1 MSDRTSATLHA
12 RVPLFTIWLAMLVG
26 SLLWAGGA
34 RAGEG
39 AAGLLLRVD
48 EGHYRPAPRLSA
60 ILTVTVSG
68 PVATAHLE
76 QRFRNTGDQWLEGI
90 YLFPLPD
97 DAAVDHL
104 TMRIGDRLI
113 EGRIAERQAAK
124 RAYEQT
130 KSRGNAAALIEGERP
145 NLFTASVAN
154 IPPRADIT
162 VRLSFQTRAEWH
174 GDRYRLHLPTVVAPR
189 YLPPLVIAETA
200 TGSANSS
207 VVERLVDGGRIT
219 PPIRIPG
226 NGNPIEIAVT
236 IDAGMPLRLVDSDSH
251 AIRIEEM
258 AGGATRVRL
267 ETGAAPADRDFLLAW
282 APDIGAA
289 PWPILFDEVIDDTRY
304 LSLLVMPPNPDG
316 VGAAPTLPRDVIFI
330 LDRSGSMHGESIE
343 QTKTAL
349 ADAIDRLDRRD
360 RFNIIHFSNTT
371 GQLFSAPK
379 PATPNNRNQAKRLLR
394 GITADGG
401 TEMLPALRRAFDTG
415 AAPDRLRQIVLLTDG
430 AIGNER
436 DVLALAAEK
445 LGAARL
451 FPVAIGS
458 APNTYLM
465 SRLARFGRGKVT
477 LINDPSQT
485 GQRMADLFEHLS
497 APAVT
502 DLSVTL
508 PDGGG
513 EIFPLPIADLYRGE
527 PLVVSARLAA
537 TAGGSVQIKGRIA
550 DQEWAAALPLQDAR
564 SHHGIGRLWARD
576 KIRWLQERAI
586 LDGADGLK
594 AAVVPIA
601 LRHGLVTRYTSLL
614 AVSETADRP
623 PEETLDSRRIAGN
636 LPKGWTPPT
645 ASGDPASA
653 APQPS
658 APRMHKIGMGRSAS
672 LTLPKTATPA
682 PLWIAVGI
690 GVVLIG
696 FILLMI
702 VGRVRPT
709 G

>member
-1 MSDRTSATLHA
+1 MSDRI
-12 RVPLFTIWLAMLVG
+12 PLFTIWLAMLVG

-34 RAGEG
+34 RAGDG
-39 AAGLLLRVD
+39 TAGLLLRSG

-60 ILTVTVSG
+60 VLTVTVSG
-68 PVATAHLE
+68 PIATAHLE
-76 QRFRNTGDQWLEGI
+76 QRFKNTGDQWLEGL

-124 RAYEQT
+124 RAYEQA

-162 VRLSFQTRAEWH
+162 VSLSFQTRAEWQ

-189 YLPPLVIAETA
+189 YLPPLVVAESTTSGA
-200 TGSANSS
+200 GST
-207 VVERLVDGGRIT
+207 VVERLVDGDRIT
-219 PPIRIPG
+219 PPIRVPG

-236 IDAGMPLRLVDSDSH
+236 IDAGMPLRSVDSDSH
-251 AIRIEEM
+251 AIRVEELTS
-258 AGGATRVRL
+258 GLTRVRL

-282 APDIGAA
+282 APDIGAT
-289 PWPILFDEVIDDTRY
+289 PRPVLFDEVIDDNRY
-304 LSLLVMPPNPDG
+304 LSLLVMPPNLKG
-316 VGAAPTLPRDVIFI
+316 MGAILPRDVIFI

-343 QTKTAL
+343 QAKTAL

-394 GITADGG
+394 GIAADGG
-401 TEMLPALRRAFDTG
+401 TEMLPALKRAFSSG

-513 EIFPLPIADLYRGE
+513 EIFPLPLADLYRGE

-537 TAGGSVQIKGRIA
+537 AAGGSVHIKGRIA
-550 DQEWAAALPLQDAR
+550 DQEWAATLPLQDA
-564 SHHGIGRLWARD
+564 HTHLGIGRLWARD

-614 AVSETADRP
+614 AISETIDRP
-623 PEETLDSRRIAGN
+623 PEETLDSTRIAGN
-636 LPKGWTPPT
+636 LPKGWTAPSDPSGARQLPT
-645 ASGDPASA
+645 A
-653 APQPS
+653 
-658 APRMHKIGMGRSAS
+658 PRLQKIGSGRSAS

-690 GVVLIG
+690 GIGLIG
-696 FILLMI
+696 FLLLVI